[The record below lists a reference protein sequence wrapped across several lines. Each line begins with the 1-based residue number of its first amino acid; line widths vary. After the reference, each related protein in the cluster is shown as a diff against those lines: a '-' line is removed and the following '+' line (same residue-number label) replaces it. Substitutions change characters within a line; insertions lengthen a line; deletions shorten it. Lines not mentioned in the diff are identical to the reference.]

1 MKKENARLNKSLFA
15 SLVILL
21 TTSIFSLSL
30 QAQEKANLKA
40 ESQRSGS
47 LEKNGPVNLES
58 VCSSLSA
65 RPLMTGDFQQEKTI
79 SKAGR
84 SLISS
89 GIFIFSEEG
98 ILWKTQ
104 KPFASAMAVTLDS
117 IIQTRADGKKTV
129 TDAKGNQIFL
139 SISKSLSALF
149 KGNEKELLENFIVD
163 FSYSEESA
171 SLLTWKIHLTPKD
184 KVVQGILGSI
194 DVCGKIENYKKNMDP
209 EEIQTKIDS
218 IFMKETSGDTIRYT
232 FSNHKFP
239 ERLTEDEKNYFS
251 VQ

>member
-1 MKKENARLNKSLFA
+1 MKESRLHKSILSHF
-15 SLVILL
+15 LILL
-21 TTSIFSLSL
+21 TASVFSLSL
-30 QAQEKANLKA
+30 HAQGNALEREAGA
-40 ESQRSGS
+40 STGS
-47 LEKNGPVNLES
+47 LEKSNSVNLES
-58 VCSSLSA
+58 VCSSLSS
-65 RPLMTGDFQQEKTI
+65 RPLMTGDFLQEKTI

-149 KGNEKELLENFIVD
+149 RGNQKELLENFIVD
-163 FSYSEESA
+163 FSYEEGSS
-171 SLLTWKIHLTPKD
+171 SLLFWKIHLTPKD

-218 IFMKETSGDTIRYT
+218 IFMKETSGDSIRYT